1 MRLIL
6 FSGGVESTALLTIAE
21 KQDILLLSDLPFAKY
36 QTGYDKSK
44 CEQIADYFGNRIIFY
59 ECCMPDDGDKWQHQ
73 IHWLMTAAHLYV
85 NSRNDITEVWH
96 GRSLDENRKMS
107 SQKIDTYAR
116 HEEAWRIL
124 NPKIKLFKPLE
135 FLSKKQQWNLIPD
148 EVKPLVNSC
157 IYANNCGTCHKCKE
171 FKTQIGVDNEEYV

>member
-59 ECCMPDDGDKWQHQ
+59 ECCMPDDGEKWQHQ

-85 NSRNDITEVWH
+85 NSRDDITEVWH
-96 GRSLDENRKMS
+96 GRSQDENRKMS

-157 IYANNCGTCHKCKE
+157 IYNNECGTCHKCKE
-171 FKTQIGVDNEEYV
+171 FKLGVNNEEHV

>member
-21 KQDILLLSDLPFAKY
+21 KQDILLLSDLPFKNY
-36 QTGYDKSK
+36 QTGYDRAK
-44 CEQIADYFGNRIIFY
+44 CEQIADYFGNRIVFY
-59 ECCMPDDGDKWQHQ
+59 ECSMPDDGNKWQHQ

-85 NSRNDITEVWH
+85 NSRDDITEVWH
-96 GRSLDENRKMS
+96 GRSQDENRKMS
-107 SQKIDTYAR
+107 SHKVDTYSK

-148 EVKPLVNSC
+148 DVKPLVNSC
-157 IYANNCGTCHKCKE
+157 IYNNKCGTCSKCKE
-171 FKTQIGVDNEEYV
+171 FKLGVNNEEHV